1 MKKQNLLY
9 ILTNGRVA
17 AIDKK
22 DGAIVW
28 EIKLK
33 DYVKSAMMTSIGQIV
48 NEGDKLYI
56 GISGILIC
64 LAAKDGSLV
73 WKNELKGWGYNFVSM
88 ANTSNDAAAGA
99 AAQAAA
105 TGALIASTAG

>member
-1 MKKQNLLY
+1 MRKQNVLY

-17 AIDKK
+17 AINKK

-33 DYVKSAMMTSIGQIV
+33 EYVKSSMLSGIGQIV

-64 LAAKDGSLV
+64 LSAKDGSLV
-73 WKNELKGWGYNFVSM
+73 WKNELKGWGYNFISM
-88 ANTSNDAAAGA
+88 ANTSTEAAGA
-99 AAQAAA
+99 ATQAAA
-105 TGALIASTAG
+105 SAALIASTAG

>member
-1 MKKQNLLY
+1 MKKQNVFY

-17 AIDKK
+17 AINKK

-33 DYVKSAMMTSIGQIV
+33 EYIKSAMLTAIGQIV
-48 NEGDKLYI
+48 SEGDKLYI
-56 GISGILIC
+56 GISGILLCIS
-64 LAAKDGSLV
+64 AKDGALV

-88 ANTSNDAAAGA
+88 ANTSADAAGA
-99 AAQAAA
+99 AMQAAA
-105 TGALIASTAG
+105 TGAMIASTAS